1 MLLYSITLTRR
12 VSDNNISDSR
22 ITRRDFLKA
31 MFWGGTGLAL
41 GGMGFF
47 NIKNGKN
54 NKQFA
59 FAHPDGGNGN
69 GNSSVKLPMSESERK
84 SIGRELREDA
94 AERTYGIEWPDHPN
108 NGEEEDYPYIA
119 NYSKALRHNELGE
132 PDKDSYKIF
141 LRAVESGK
149 FEDWEKVEL
158 GTFEEPYLRLFN
170 PVAGLTFPLEGPD
183 PYGLFMPPAP
193 RIDSPEGAADIAENY
208 WLAVTRDVYVGD
220 YDSNKTIAQ
229 AAEDLSS
236 FSGFSTISG
245 FSKVTPENIFRANF
259 PGVLM
264 GPFVSQFALIGTPIP
279 PLGLR
284 PEDGWV
290 VEGWA
295 NKVDQ
300 RIITSKQPGVDYL
313 TDFKDWLK
321 VYNGHDPRRGE
332 FCSQDWD
339 NTERFMRYGRD
350 LANWVHYDDVPS
362 QQFRIA
368 TLILLH
374 QTVPCMRVVPDPAAV
389 LFGGSAPFD
398 PENPYQGSRT
408 QEAFFNFGPFHPLAF
423 HTEIALF
430 ALRAVW
436 FQKYYVHRRFRPEA
450 FGALIHNQ
458 KTGRA
463 DYPIHRDILESNV
476 FDQPQFRNSFML
488 PQAFPEGSPPHP
500 SYGAGHATVVGAQ
513 ATVLKAFFDE
523 TFVLR
528 NTVVPSRDGTKLEP
542 YRGPDRD
549 ELTVGGELNKLA
561 WNVAIGRNF
570 AGVHYR
576 TDATQSILLGE
587 KVAIDFLKQRK
598 ETWPESGAF
607 NFTKFNG
614 ERVTI
619 NF

>member
-1 MLLYSITLTRR
+1 
-12 VSDNNISDSR
+12 
-22 ITRRDFLKA
+22 

-47 NIKNGKN
+47 NIKNSN
-54 NKQFA
+54 NKRQFA
-59 FAHPDGGNGN
+59 FADGGSGNGN
-69 GNSSVKLPMSESERK
+69 GGSSVRLPMSESERK
-84 SIGRELREDA
+84 ALGIELRKDA
-94 AERTYGIEWPDHPN
+94 IENAYGIEFPDHPN
-108 NGEEEDYPYIA
+108 NREEEDYPYIA

-132 PDKDSYKIF
+132 PDKDSYRSF
-141 LRAVESGK
+141 LRAVEAGT
-149 FEDWEKVEL
+149 FEAWEQVEL
-158 GTFEEPYLRLFN
+158 GTFEEPYFRLFN
-170 PVAGLTFPLEGPD
+170 PVAGLTFPLESAD
-183 PYGLFMPPAP
+183 PFGLFMPPAP

-208 WLAVTRDVYVGD
+208 WLAVTRDVYLGD
-220 YDSNKTIAQ
+220 YNSNRTIAQ

-236 FSGFSTISG
+236 FSGYFGPGRNGRI
-245 FSKVTPENIFRANF
+245 TPDNIFRVDF
-259 PGVLM
+259 PGVLQ
-264 GPFVSQFALIGTPIP
+264 GPFISQFALIGTRIP
-279 PLGLR
+279 PLGLN
-284 PEDGWV
+284 PEDGYV

-295 NKVDQ
+295 NKDDQ
-300 RIITSKQPGVDYL
+300 RIITARQPGRDYL
-313 TDFKDWLK
+313 TDFKDWLR

-339 NTERFMRYGRD
+339 NTARFMRYGRD

-368 TLILLH
+368 CLILLH

-398 PENPYQGSRT
+398 PSNPYAGSRT
-408 QEAFFNFGPFHPLAF
+408 QEGFFNFGPFHPLAVL
-423 HTEIALF
+423 TEITLY

-463 DYPIHRDILESNV
+463 EYPIHRDILESAV
-476 FDQPQFRNSFML
+476 FDQPQFNRRNSFML

-500 SYGAGHATVVGAQ
+500 SYGAGHATAVGAQ
-513 ATVLKAFFDE
+513 ATILKAFFDE
-523 TFVLR
+523 TYVLR
-528 NTVVPSRDGTKLEP
+528 NPVVASRDGTRLEP
-542 YRGPDRD
+542 YTGPDRD
-549 ELTVGGELNKLA
+549 ELTVGGEINKLA
-561 WNVAIGRNF
+561 WSVAIGRNF

-576 TDATQSILLGE
+576 SDAEQSILLGE
-587 KVAIDFLKQRK
+587 KVAISLLEDRA
-598 ETWPESGAF
+598 ETFRESGAF

-619 NF
+619 SF